1 MFELYE
7 VTHVLIIQCD
17 PLNFLLKQLLQTYAL
32 FSCQLVF
39 QDLVLNAVDFT
50 RENVQKVNKENVFF
64 KEIQIIISLFSN

>member
-1 MFELYE
+1 MIVITIGNYCLLLDMYELYE

-32 FSCQLVF
+32 FSCQLEF

-50 RENVQKVNKENVFF
+50 RENV
-64 KEIQIIISLFSN
+64 